1 MRAARSSEVE
11 SPFDPTLLERSAGFV
26 VYPPPTPTLSLK
38 SSGLGPASPCSW
50 ARAST
55 AGRPQTPRSKSRI
68 RRPVLRDGPFLEVTA
83 KRASLDQVLITETS
97 GDVPTLIRAHKY
109 AEYRITAIRYSPKYM
124 DGKTLP
130 AGLKTSA
137 RRSKF
142 RFLVLPK
149 AHRGFASATIP
160 SRMGVAT
167 PDAPRHPAATPG
179 VLALQGRLSP
189 ILLALKGEGATP
201 EAALLKIESWSPA
214 KVLIDYVPISRT
226 TPYSGT
232 RA

>member
-1 MRAARSSEVE
+1 M
-11 SPFDPTLLERSAGFV
+11 
-26 VYPPPTPTLSLK
+26 
-38 SSGLGPASPCSW
+38 
-50 ARAST
+50 
-55 AGRPQTPRSKSRI
+55 
-68 RRPVLRDGPFLEVTA
+68 LRDGPFLEVTA
-83 KRASLDQVLITETS
+83 KRASLDEVLITETS

-149 AHRGFASATIP
+149 AHRGLASATIP

-167 PDAPRHPAATPG
+167 PGAPCRPAATPD
-179 VLALQGRLSP
+179 VLVKALQGRLSP

-201 EAALLKIESWSPA
+201 A
-214 KVLIDYVPISRT
+214 KALIDYVPISRT
-226 TPYSGT
+226 TLYSGT